1 MYIKRVRIFPG
12 SYKESFMQCHEVDY
26 NIFGDDLQYV
36 EVELDPGETIV
47 GEAGTMLYMDDGI
60 TFEAKMGDG
69 SNPRQGMMDKLFSA
83 GKRMLT
89 GESLFMTHFT
99 NSGSGKKKI
108 AFAAPY
114 TGKII
119 PLNMATMAGGT
130 ILCQKNSFL
139 CAAFGTKLD
148 IAFNKKL
155 GAGLFG
161 GEGFILQKISGDGM
175 AFLHA
180 GGSIFEKRLE
190 NQKILVDTGCVVA
203 FEESINYDI
212 QQAGN
217 LKTMVFGGEGIFLAQ
232 LSGTGRIWIQ
242 SLPFSRLA
250 KRIYAAAPQTPGGS
264 KGEGSILG
272 GLGNLFEQ

>member
-1 MYIKRVRIFPG
+1 
-12 SYKESFMQCHEVDY
+12 MQCHEVDY